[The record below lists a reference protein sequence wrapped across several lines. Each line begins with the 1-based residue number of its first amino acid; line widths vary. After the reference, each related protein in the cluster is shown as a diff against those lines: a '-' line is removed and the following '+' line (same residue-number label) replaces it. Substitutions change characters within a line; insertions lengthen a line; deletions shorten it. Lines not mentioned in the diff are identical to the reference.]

1 MPALGRLLEGQQ
13 ASGAVASGRDPY
25 EVLGVGRDA
34 GDAEIR
40 RAYRRLARQFHPDR
54 NKGDA
59 AAEARFKEVQAAYD
73 AIGTAEAREAQRR
86 QAFTGFGGPGGFG
99 GMPGGMGQFE
109 DLIGQ
114 MFGQRAGPGRVPPR
128 QHRARPAPK
137 GGDVNVYLDLS
148 LSQAAE
154 GGTFP
159 FTVRRLRLTPSGG
172 VETKA
177 ASLRMTLEPGTA
189 HATAKR
195 LRGQGHE
202 HPEGATGD
210 AIVTLRIDPG
220 EDRRWEDGRLVQ
232 SVPVAY
238 STLALG
244 GKVEITLPDGR
255 TGRLTVPE
263 GSLVGDRRRMPGQGY
278 AGGDLDLE
286 FELAEVGPLDQAQIE
301 ALTRLQDLGL

>member
-1 MPALGRLLEGQQ
+1 M
-13 ASGAVASGRDPY
+13 ASGRDPY
-25 EVLGVGRDA
+25 QVLGVGRDA

-73 AIGTAEAREAQRR
+73 SIGTAEAREAQRR

-114 MFGQRAGPGRVPPR
+114 MFGQRGGPSRVPPR
-128 QHRARPAPK
+128 QPRTVPK
-137 GGDVNVYLDLS
+137 GGDVTVHLDLS
-148 LSQAAE
+148 LAQATE
-154 GGTFP
+154 GGSFP
-159 FTVRRLRLTPSGG
+159 FTVRRLRLTPNGG

-177 ASLRMTLEPGTA
+177 ASLRMTLEPGRA
-189 HATAKR
+189 HGSSKR

-202 HPEGATGD
+202 HPEGTTGD
-210 AIVTLRIDPG
+210 AIVTLRVDPG
-220 EDRRWEDGRLVQ
+220 EDRRWEEGRLVQ
-232 SVPVAY
+232 SVQVAY
-238 STLALG
+238 STLVLG
-244 GKVEITLPDGR
+244 GKVEATLPDGR
-255 TGRLTVPE
+255 AGRLTVPE

-286 FELAEVGPLDQAQIE
+286 FELAEHGPLDEAQTKAIT
-301 ALTRLQDLGL
+301 ALRDLGL

>member
-1 MPALGRLLEGQQ
+1 M
-13 ASGAVASGRDPY
+13 ASGRDPY

-86 QAFTGFGGPGGFG
+86 QAFAGFGGPGGFG

-128 QHRARPAPK
+128 QQRARPAPK
-137 GGDVNVYLDLS
+137 GGDVTVHLDLS
-148 LSQAAE
+148 LSQATE
-154 GGTFP
+154 GGNFP

-177 ASLRMTLEPGTA
+177 ASLRMTIEPGRA
-189 HATAKR
+189 HGTAKR

-220 EDRRWEDGRLVQ
+220 EDRRWEEGRLVQ
-232 SVPVAY
+232 SVQVPY
-238 STLALG
+238 STLVLG
-244 GKVEITLPDGR
+244 GKVEVTLPDGR
-255 TGRLTVPE
+255 AGRLTVPE
-263 GSLVGDRRRMPGQGY
+263 GSMVGDRRRMPGQGY
-278 AGGDLDLE
+278 ANGDLDLE
-286 FELAEVGPLDQAQIE
+286 FELAEVGPLDEAQAE
-301 ALTRLQDLGL
+301 ALTRLRDLGL

>member
-1 MPALGRLLEGQQ
+1 M
-13 ASGAVASGRDPY
+13 ASGRDPY

-99 GMPGGMGQFE
+99 GMPGGFGGMPGGMGQFE

-128 QHRARPAPK
+128 QQRARQAPK
-137 GGDVNVYLDLS
+137 GGDVNVHLDLT
-148 LSQAAE
+148 LAQATE

-159 FTVRRLRLTPSGG
+159 FTVRRLRLTSSGG

-177 ASLRMTLEPGTA
+177 ASLRMTLDPGAA
-189 HATAKR
+189 HGTAKR

-220 EDRRWEDGRLVQ
+220 EDRRWEEGRLVQ
-232 SVPVAY
+232 SVQVPY
-238 STLALG
+238 STLVLG
-244 GKVEITLPDGR
+244 GKVEVTLPDGR
-255 TGRLTVPE
+255 AGRLAVPE
-263 GSLVGDRRRMPGQGY
+263 GSMVGDRRRMAGQGY
-278 AGGDLDLE
+278 ANGDLDLE
-286 FELAEVGPLDQAQIE
+286 FELAEHASLDKAQAE
-301 ALTRLQDLGL
+301 ALARLRDLGL

>member
-1 MPALGRLLEGQQ
+1 
-13 ASGAVASGRDPY
+13 VASGRDPY
-25 EVLGVGRDA
+25 QVLGVGRDA

-73 AIGTAEAREAQRR
+73 SIGTAEAREAQRR

-114 MFGQRAGPGRVPPR
+114 MFGQRGGPSRVPPR
-128 QHRARPAPK
+128 QPRTVPK
-137 GGDVNVYLDLS
+137 GGDVTVHLDLS
-148 LSQAAE
+148 LAQATE
-154 GGTFP
+154 GGSFP
-159 FTVRRLRLTPSGG
+159 FTVRRLRLTPNGG

-177 ASLRMTLEPGTA
+177 ASLRMTLEPGRA
-189 HATAKR
+189 HGSSKR

-202 HPEGATGD
+202 HPEGTTGD
-210 AIVTLRIDPG
+210 AIVTLRVDPG
-220 EDRRWEDGRLVQ
+220 EDRRWEEGRLVQ
-232 SVPVAY
+232 SVQVAY
-238 STLALG
+238 STLVLG
-244 GKVEITLPDGR
+244 GKVEATLPDGR
-255 TGRLTVPE
+255 AGRLTVPE

-286 FELAEVGPLDQAQIE
+286 FELAEHGPLDEAQTKAIT
-301 ALTRLQDLGL
+301 ALRDLGL

>member
-1 MPALGRLLEGQQ
+1 M
-13 ASGAVASGRDPY
+13 ASTRDPY
-25 EVLGVGRDA
+25 QVLGVGQDA

-128 QHRARPAPK
+128 QQRARPAPK
-137 GGDVNVYLDLS
+137 GGDVTVHLDLT
-148 LSQAAE
+148 LAQATE

-177 ASLRMTLEPGTA
+177 ASLRMTLDPGTA
-189 HATAKR
+189 HGTAKR

-210 AIVTLRIDPG
+210 AMVTLRIDPG

-232 SVPVAY
+232 SVPVPY
-238 STLALG
+238 STLVLG
-244 GKVEITLPDGR
+244 GKVEVTLPDGR
-255 TGRLTVPE
+255 AGRLTVPQ
-263 GSLVGDRRRMPGQGY
+263 GSLVGDRRRMPAQGY

-286 FELAEVGPLDQAQIE
+286 FELAETGPLDKAQTE
-301 ALTRLQDLGL
+301 ALSRLNDLGL

>member
-1 MPALGRLLEGQQ
+1 M
-13 ASGAVASGRDPY
+13 ASGRDPY

-40 RAYRRLARQFHPDR
+40 RSYRRLARQFHPDR

-128 QHRARPAPK
+128 HQRARPAPK
-137 GGDVNVYLDLS
+137 GGDVNVHLDLT
-148 LSQAAE
+148 LAQATE

-159 FTVRRLRLTPSGG
+159 FTVRRLRLTSSGG

-177 ASLRMTLEPGTA
+177 ASLRMTLDPGAA
-189 HATAKR
+189 HGTAKR

-202 HPEGATGD
+202 HPEGTTGD

-220 EDRRWEDGRLVQ
+220 EDRRWEEGRLVQ
-232 SVPVAY
+232 SVQVPY
-238 STLALG
+238 STLMLG
-244 GKVEITLPDGR
+244 GKVEVTLPDGR
-255 TGRLTVPE
+255 AGRLTVPE

-278 AGGDLDLE
+278 AKGDLDLE
-286 FELAEVGPLDQAQIE
+286 FELAEHASLDEAQAE
-301 ALTRLQDLGL
+301 ALARLRDLGL

>member
-1 MPALGRLLEGQQ
+1 MAN
-13 ASGAVASGRDPY
+13 GRDPY
-25 EVLGVGRDA
+25 QVLGVGRDA

-128 QHRARPAPK
+128 QQRTRPAPK

-148 LSQAAE
+148 LAQATE

-159 FTVRRLRLTPSGG
+159 FTVRRLRLTSSGG

-177 ASLRMTLEPGTA
+177 ASLRMTLDPGSA
-189 HATAKR
+189 HGTAKR

-220 EDRRWEDGRLVQ
+220 EDRRWEEGRLVQ
-232 SVPVAY
+232 SVQVPY
-238 STLALG
+238 STLVLG
-244 GKVEITLPDGR
+244 GKVEVTLPDGR
-255 TGRLTVPE
+255 AGRLTVPE
-263 GSLVGDRRRMPGQGY
+263 GSMVGDRRRMPGQGY
-278 AGGDLDLE
+278 AEGDLDLE
-286 FELAEVGPLDQAQIE
+286 FELAEHTSLDEAQAE
-301 ALTRLQDLGL
+301 ALARLRDLGL

>member
-1 MPALGRLLEGQQ
+1 M
-13 ASGAVASGRDPY
+13 ASGRDPY
-25 EVLGVGRDA
+25 QVLGVGRDA

-73 AIGTAEAREAQRR
+73 TIGTAEAREAQRR

-114 MFGQRAGPGRVPPR
+114 MFGQRGGPSRVPPR
-128 QHRARPAPK
+128 QPRTVPK
-137 GGDVNVYLDLS
+137 GGDVTVHLDLS
-148 LSQAAE
+148 LAQATE
-154 GGTFP
+154 GGSFP
-159 FTVRRLRLTPSGG
+159 FTVRRLRLTPNGG

-177 ASLRMTLEPGTA
+177 ASLRMTLEPGRA
-189 HATAKR
+189 HGSSKR

-202 HPEGATGD
+202 HPEGTTGD
-210 AIVTLRIDPG
+210 AIVTLRVDPG
-220 EDRRWEDGRLVQ
+220 EDRRWEEGRLVQ
-232 SVPVAY
+232 SVQVAY
-238 STLALG
+238 STLVLG
-244 GKVEITLPDGR
+244 GKVEATLPDGR
-255 TGRLTVPE
+255 AGRLTVPE

-286 FELAEVGPLDQAQIE
+286 FELAEHGPLDEAQTKAIA
-301 ALTRLQDLGL
+301 ALRDLGL

>member
-1 MPALGRLLEGQQ
+1 M
-13 ASGAVASGRDPY
+13 ASSRDPY
-25 EVLGVGRDA
+25 QVLGVGQDA

-86 QAFTGFGGPGGFG
+86 QAFAGFGGPGGFG

-114 MFGQRAGPGRVPPR
+114 MFGQRGGPGRVPPR
-128 QHRARPAPK
+128 QPQARAAPK
-137 GGDVNVYLDLS
+137 GGDVAVHLDLT
-148 LSQAAE
+148 LSQATE
-154 GGTFP
+154 GGSFP

-177 ASLRMTLEPGTA
+177 ASLRMTLEPERA
-189 HATAKR
+189 HGSSKR

-210 AIVTLRIDPG
+210 AIVRLRIDPG
-220 EDRRWEDGRLVQ
+220 EDRRWEEGRLVQ
-232 SVPVAY
+232 SVEVAY
-238 STLALG
+238 STLVLG
-244 GKVEITLPDGR
+244 GKVEVTLPDGR
-255 TGRLTVPE
+255 TGRLKVPE
-263 GSLVGDRRRMPGQGY
+263 GSMVGDRRRMPGQGY

-286 FELAEVGPLDQAQIE
+286 FELAELGPLDDDQAQ
-301 ALTRLQDLGL
+301 AMARLRELGL

>member
-1 MPALGRLLEGQQ
+1 M
-13 ASGAVASGRDPY
+13 ASGRDPY
-25 EVLGVGRDA
+25 QVLGVGRDA

-73 AIGTAEAREAQRR
+73 TIGTAEAREAQRR

-114 MFGQRAGPGRVPPR
+114 MFGQRGGPSRVPPR
-128 QHRARPAPK
+128 QSRTVPK
-137 GGDVNVYLDLS
+137 GGDVTVHLDLS
-148 LSQAAE
+148 LAQATE
-154 GGTFP
+154 GGSFP
-159 FTVRRLRLTPSGG
+159 FTVRRLRLTPNGG

-177 ASLRMTLEPGTA
+177 ASLRMTLEPGRA
-189 HATAKR
+189 HGSSKR

-202 HPEGATGD
+202 HPEGTTGD
-210 AIVTLRIDPG
+210 AIVTLRVDPG
-220 EDRRWEDGRLVQ
+220 EDRRWEEGRLVQ
-232 SVPVAY
+232 SVQVAY
-238 STLALG
+238 STLVLG
-244 GKVEITLPDGR
+244 GKVEATLPDGR
-255 TGRLTVPE
+255 AGRLTVPE

-286 FELAEVGPLDQAQIE
+286 FELAEHGPLDEAQTKAIT
-301 ALTRLQDLGL
+301 ALRDLGL

>member
-1 MPALGRLLEGQQ
+1 M
-13 ASGAVASGRDPY
+13 ASARDPY
-25 EVLGVGRDA
+25 QVLGVGRDA

-73 AIGTAEAREAQRR
+73 TIGTAEAREAQRR

-114 MFGQRAGPGRVPPR
+114 MFGQRGGPSRVPPR
-128 QHRARPAPK
+128 QPRTVPK
-137 GGDVNVYLDLS
+137 GGDVTVHLDLS
-148 LSQAAE
+148 LAQATE
-154 GGTFP
+154 GGSFP
-159 FTVRRLRLTPSGG
+159 FTVRRLRLTPNGG

-177 ASLRMTLEPGTA
+177 ASLRMTLEPGRA
-189 HATAKR
+189 HGSSKR

-202 HPEGATGD
+202 HPEGTTGD
-210 AIVTLRIDPG
+210 AIVTLRVDPG
-220 EDRRWEDGRLVQ
+220 EDRRWEEGRLVQ
-232 SVPVAY
+232 SVQVAY
-238 STLALG
+238 STLVLG
-244 GKVEITLPDGR
+244 GKVEATLPDGR
-255 TGRLTVPE
+255 AGRLTVPE

-286 FELAEVGPLDQAQIE
+286 FELAEHGPLDEAQTKAIT
-301 ALTRLQDLGL
+301 ALRDLGL